1 LNSTT
6 RFAQSTLK
14 DFTIVYECRFD
25 DSASKM
31 FGDTTIPTFETHCQW
46 MKEQVLKKRSTF
58 IIACDHLGDFGFVR
72 FAKGRHSP
80 DYKDVLGSI
89 PNIWF
94 VSIAVL
100 PSHRSRGLGYKI
112 LKASEEKFIT
122 QELERPITLLTWA
135 RSDNPAS
142 WRIFEKANWN
152 RNFIEGYREV
162 AIRTIS

>member
-1 LNSTT
+1 MNFTT

-14 DFTIVYECRFD
+14 DFTVVYECRFNN
-25 DSASKM
+25 SASKM
-31 FGDTTIPTFETHCQW
+31 FSDKTIPTFETHCQW
-46 MKEQVLKKRSTF
+46 MEEQVLTKRSTF
-58 IIACDHLGDFGFVR
+58 IIASDHLCDFGFVR
-72 FAKGRHSP
+72 FAKGHHSP
-80 DYKDVLGSI
+80 EYKEVLRSI

-100 PSHRSRGLGYKI
+100 PNHRSRGLGYEI
-112 LKASEEKFIT
+112 LKASEEKFIAK
-122 QELERPITLLTWA
+122 ESVRPITFLTWA